1 LGYGN
6 LQFFLHLSRNIET
19 HIKKTYYM
27 KYLLPLLI
35 LTFLSTTRSWSQ
47 KNNTLHLSLGGA
59 LPIGKFASKDVN
71 DPASGLANPGGLAE
85 LGYSHLLKDNHWG
98 LTIGIRG
105 RLNGIDNNANTSA
118 LREAFPLYTWSSSN
132 SSWKALSAMAGV
144 YYIVPAGSRL
154 DVRMEVSLGAASC
167 YLPEY
172 TVLGILDTAHT
183 GATAFIQ
190 AKVNK
195 EHAVTF
201 SAMAKAGIVYHLNK
215 RLDLLANL
223 DFWYLDPSFKHV
235 TQTVIVVDQLVIP
248 GVISVSNS
256 ASPPNIASETRD
268 YKQNM
273 STLNLTVG
281 VGIAL

>member
-1 LGYGN
+1 
-6 LQFFLHLSRNIET
+6 
-19 HIKKTYYM
+19 M
-27 KYLLPLLI
+27 KYLLLLLI
-35 LTFLSTTRSWSQ
+35 LLSTTPAWSQ
-47 KNNTLHLSLGGA
+47 NNSLHLSLGGA

-105 RLNGIDNNANTSA
+105 RLNGIDKNANSSA
-118 LREAFPLYTWSSSN
+118 LRKIYPLYTWSSSN

-144 YYIVPAGSRL
+144 YYILPAASKL
-154 DVRMEVSLGAASC
+154 DVRMELSLGTANC

-183 GATAFIQ
+183 GATSFVQ

-195 EHAVTF
+195 EHAVSF
-201 SAMAKAGIVYHLNK
+201 SATAKAGIVYHLNK
-215 RLDLLANL
+215 QLNLLANL
-223 DFWYLDPSFKHV
+223 DFWYLDPNFKHV
-235 TQTVIVVDQLVIP
+235 TQTVIVANDLVIP
-248 GVISVSNS
+248 GVISPAN
-256 ASPPNIASETRD
+256 AGSPPSITSETRD

-281 VGIAL
+281 VGISL

>member
-1 LGYGN
+1 
-6 LQFFLHLSRNIET
+6 
-19 HIKKTYYM
+19 M
-27 KYLLPLLI
+27 KYFLPLLI
-35 LTFLSTTRSWSQ
+35 LLSTTRSWSQ
-47 KNNTLHLSLGGA
+47 NNGSLHLSIGGA

-105 RLNGIDNNANTSA
+105 RLNGINKNANTSA
-118 LREAFPLYTWSSSN
+118 LREAFPVYTWSSSN
-132 SSWKALSAMAGV
+132 SSWKALSAMAGA
-144 YYIVPAGSRL
+144 YYILPVSSKL
-154 DVRMEVSLGAASC
+154 DVRMELSLGAANC

-172 TVLGILDTAHT
+172 TVLGILDTAQT
-183 GATAFIQ
+183 GPTGFIQ

-195 EHAVTF
+195 EHAVSF

-215 RLDLLANL
+215 HLDLLANL
-223 DFWYLDPSFKHV
+223 DFWYLKPNFKNV
-235 TQTVIVVDQLVIP
+235 TQTVIVANGLVIP
-248 GVISVSNS
+248 GYLSPSNATSLSVN
-256 ASPPNIASETRD
+256 SETRD

-281 VGIAL
+281 LGISL